1 MRLFPDSRT
10 FKIGLALT
18 IGLIAFIANR
28 ALIPAIST
36 TIQDASFCF
45 TFAEIT
51 QGTNHTVYSGSKPL
65 ALLNRKLMSA
75 GHRPIFDDR
84 VYSWATMYPTTCLSV
99 GFQHNGK
106 VLKKNSGPRPVSP
119 NESRLLRAFLM
130 QQDGRAVELGLLSF
144 GYSDFGSNRDEY
156 KTTWVVPASL
166 SNHLGFEFRLTDYK
180 NETPV
185 AQLSLR

>member
-1 MRLFPDSRT
+1 
-10 FKIGLALT
+10 
-18 IGLIAFIANR
+18 
-28 ALIPAIST
+28 
-36 TIQDASFCF
+36 
-45 TFAEIT
+45 
-51 QGTNHTVYSGSKPL
+51 
-65 ALLNRKLMSA
+65 
-75 GHRPIFDDR
+75 
-84 VYSWATMYPTTCLSV
+84 
-99 GFQHNGK
+99 
-106 VLKKNSGPRPVSP
+106 
-119 NESRLLRAFLM
+119 M